1 MRGGAK
7 ALPIHLKGG
16 VDMKH
21 YYPAIFEKAEE
32 GGYTVIVPD
41 LPGCITEGDTLEQ
54 AMWMIQDAIGC
65 WLDDVDEK
73 DYPKASGVN
82 DVDTSEYRNSFVTL
96 VEFDKHVYD
105 ERCRLIAI
113 ARAQVKAEAIA

>member
-1 MRGGAK
+1 M
-7 ALPIHLKGG
+7 GG
-16 VDMKH
+16 VLF
-21 YYPAIFEKAEE
+21 FEAFLTGRGWMSEKTIRLWWC
-32 GGYTVIVPD
+32 GI
-41 LPGCITEGDTLEQ
+41 ILEQ
-54 AMWMIQDAIGC
+54 AMGMVQDAIGC

-96 VEFDKHVYD
+96 VEFDKHVYE

-113 ARAQVKAEAIA
+113 ARVQVKAEAIA